1 MKVSITRFKLDDLAM
16 SISTKSGVPVPMTL
30 TEMVEAVDGMSADT
44 ETATYYTGSGEPTAS
59 TGSDGDVYLKT
70 TAVYQKVNGAWVEQS
85 TPTYDTEKHY
95 VRG

>member
-1 MKVSITRFKLDDLAM
+1 MKVSITRSKLDDLAM

-30 TEMVEAVDGMSADT
+30 AEMVEAVDGMPADT

-70 TAVYQKVNGAWVEQS
+70 TAVYKKVNGAWVEQS
-85 TPTYDTEKHY
+85 ALTFDTNKHL